1 MESFLSKDISYLVS
15 SKKEAKFAPTLGQ
28 ISPAPSPEAVCNGGN
43 STPHPSNRKDRQD
56 GSSFKAADAVSFY
69 NNNAAKQLQPG
80 RCTIRIFLLSCFLML
95 LMQIPTEVV
104 FDGSSVK

>member
-1 MESFLSKDISYLVS
+1 MS

-80 RCTIRIFLLSCFLML
+80 RCTIFLLSCFLML

-104 FDGSSVK
+104 FGSSVK

>member
-15 SKKEAKFAPTLGQ
+15 SKKEAKFAPTVSQ
-28 ISPAPSPEAVCNGGN
+28 ISPVPSPESVCNGGN
-43 STPHPSNRKDRQD
+43 GTSHRSNRKDRQD
-56 GSSFKAADAVSFY
+56 GSSFKAADAVSFS

-95 LMQIPTEVV
+95 LMQIRPEVV
-104 FDGSSVK
+104 FGSSVK